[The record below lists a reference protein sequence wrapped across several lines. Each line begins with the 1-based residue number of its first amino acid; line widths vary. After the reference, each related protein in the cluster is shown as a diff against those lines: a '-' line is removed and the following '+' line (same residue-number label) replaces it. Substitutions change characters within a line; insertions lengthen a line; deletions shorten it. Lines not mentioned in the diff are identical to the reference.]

1 MLRSMGPF
9 LGFAVLALALFALY
23 FVIKS
28 KASTGMKIL
37 WIALIVLIPFVGAVA
52 YFLVNGTG
60 APPSDRTSVTRQP
73 TESTARASSAESA
86 RATPLDRRRPRFG
99 LAG

>member
-9 LGFAVLALALFALY
+9 LAIAVLALALFALY

-28 KASTGMKIL
+28 TASTGMKVIWIIL
-37 WIALIVLIPFVGAVA
+37 ILILPFVGALA

-60 APPSDRTSVTRQP
+60 APTSDAKRHDGTGDINRMGQTK
-73 TESTARASSAESA
+73 
-86 RATPLDRRRPRFG
+86 
-99 LAG
+99 

>member
-9 LGFAVLALALFALY
+9 LTIAVLALDLFALY

-28 KASTGMKIL
+28 KAGGGMKVIWIIL
-37 WIALIVLIPFVGAVA
+37 ILILPFVGAVA

-60 APPSDRTSVTRQP
+60 APPGD
-73 TESTARASSAESA
+73 STTHDNRGDVNKQGF
-86 RATPLDRRRPRFG
+86 TH
-99 LAG
+99 

>member
-9 LGFAVLALALFALY
+9 LGFAVLALDLFALY

-28 KASTGMKIL
+28 KASAGMKIL

-52 YFLVNGTG
+52 YFLVHGTG
-60 APPSDRTSVTRQP
+60 APPADRTGH
-73 TESTARASSAESA
+73 
-86 RATPLDRRRPRFG
+86 DNRPINREGFQR
-99 LAG
+99 

>member
-1 MLRSMGPF
+1 VLRSMGPF

-37 WIALIVLIPFVGAVA
+37 WIALIVLVPFVGAVA

-60 APPSDRTSVTRQP
+60 GSAQD
-73 TESTARASSAESA
+73 STTHEGR
-86 RATPLDRRRPRFG
+86 G
-99 LAG
+99 LNEQRWGK

>member
-9 LGFAVLALALFALY
+9 LTIAVLALDLFALY

-28 KASTGMKIL
+28 KASGGMKAI
-37 WIALIVLIPFVGAVA
+37 WIVLIVILPFVGAVA

-60 APPSDRTSVTRQP
+60 APPNDPSAHDTRGDVNKQGF
-73 TESTARASSAESA
+73 TH
-86 RATPLDRRRPRFG
+86 
-99 LAG
+99 